1 MLSKSGF
8 CKVCIAA
15 LIGAL
20 AATVAV
26 AGEHAH
32 HGHDAS
38 GGSRKAGAVDAKNLP
53 SIRIVSPAAGARLG
67 ANVAV
72 EFETDAD
79 LEQMTMSAKA
89 IGVHLHVDID
99 GTSLMPTMAE
109 LARTG
114 KNRYRYVFDMPL
126 EAGAHVISVYWSDAS
141 HKTIESTVQ
150 KVSVTVVPAKTRK
163 AQP

>member
-1 MLSKSGF
+1 
-8 CKVCIAA
+8 
-15 LIGAL
+15 
-20 AATVAV
+20 
-26 AGEHAH
+26 
-32 HGHDAS
+32 
-38 GGSRKAGAVDAKNLP
+38 
-53 SIRIVSPAAGARLG
+53 
-67 ANVAV
+67 
-72 EFETDAD
+72 
-79 LEQMTMSAKA
+79 MSAKA